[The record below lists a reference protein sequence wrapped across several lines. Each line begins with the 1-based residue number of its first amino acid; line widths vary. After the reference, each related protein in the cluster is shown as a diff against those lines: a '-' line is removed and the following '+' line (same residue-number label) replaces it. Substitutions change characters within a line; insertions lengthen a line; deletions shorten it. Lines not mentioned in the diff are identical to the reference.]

1 MKNSYKIGLVFL
13 GSILLLYFAII
24 WGTQTQLF
32 QSNSANYYI
41 DFENVN
47 GLKISDPVLIRGL
60 EVGRVTNIE
69 LKDELCRVEIKLKK
83 SYSLKNQTQA
93 EIQIR
98 ELLSGKQL
106 VLFPQGDRILPYGS
120 IIKGSS
126 TFDFSYALSKMG
138 KIIQLFEQQNFDF
151 QKFNLWIYKIDTLF
165 QNPYL
170 FQLPEQ
176 ISHTL
181 LQIDQI
187 TLQLQQKNLIAKWD
201 SVTTQIQSLLTNLTQ
216 TQNNLDEILLSS
228 KPIVAKIDTTFNQ
241 LDSVL
246 IQSKNLITKLNESM
260 EKIQNQ
266 ETAINA
272 MLFKEDFYKDIQKT
286 LQNLNITLDHIREKR
301 IRVIAKMWGKE

>member
-13 GSILLLYFAII
+13 GSILLLYLFII

-32 QSNSANYYI
+32 QSNTTKYFI

-47 GLKISDPVLIRGL
+47 GLKVSDPVLIRGL
-60 EVGRVTNIE
+60 EVGRVANIE
-69 LKDELCRVEIKLKK
+69 LKDEFCRVEIILKN
-83 SYSLKNQTQA
+83 SYSLKNQTKA

-106 VLFPQGDRILPYGS
+106 VLFPDGNQILPNGS

-138 KIIQLFEQQNFDF
+138 KLIQFLEQQNFDF
-151 QKFNLWIYKIDTLF
+151 QKFNLWIHKIDTLF

-176 ISHTL
+176 LSHTL
-181 LQIDQI
+181 LHIDQI
-187 TLQLQQKNLIAKWD
+187 TLQLQQKKLIVKFD
-201 SVTTQIQSLLTNLTQ
+201 SVTTQIQNLLSDFSQ
-216 TQNNLDEILLSS
+216 TQKKLDEILLSS
-228 KPIVAKIDTTFNQ
+228 KPIVGKMDTTFNQ

-246 IQSKNLITKLNESM
+246 IQSKSLLTKLNESI

-266 ETAINA
+266 ETAMNA

-301 IRVIAKMWGKE
+301 IRVLAKIWGKE

>member
-13 GSILLLYFAII
+13 GSLLLLYLAIV
-24 WGTQTQLF
+24 WGTQTHIF
-32 QSNSANYYI
+32 HSNPIKYYI

-60 EVGRVTNIE
+60 EVGRVSNIE
-69 LKDELCRVEIKLKK
+69 LQDSFCRVEIILKN
-83 SYSLKNQTQA
+83 SYSLKNFTKA

-106 VLFPQGDRILPYGS
+106 VLFPEGNQILPNGS

-126 TFDFSYALSKMG
+126 TFDFSYALSKFG
-138 KIIQLFEQQNFDF
+138 KLIQYFEQQNFDF
-151 QKFNLWIYKIDTLF
+151 QKFNQWMDKIDSLF
-165 QNPYL
+165 QNPYFL
-170 FQLPEQ
+170 HLPEQ
-176 ISHTL
+176 LSNTL
-181 LQIDQI
+181 NHIDQI
-187 TLQLQQKNLIAKWD
+187 VFQINQKNLISKLD
-201 SVTTQIQSLLTNLTQ
+201 SIVVQTQNLLTNLSETQ
-216 TQNNLDEILLSS
+216 KNLDNFLLTS
-228 KPIVAKIDTTFNQ
+228 KPIIGKVDTSLHQ

-246 IQSKNLITKLNESM
+246 VQSKTLIGKLTESM

-266 ETAINA
+266 ETVVHA
-272 MLFKEDFYKDIQKT
+272 MLFKEDFYKDIQRT